1 MTIVQVKD
9 LDRNDLDL
17 LGDNVQRAIKI
28 DHDRAAIDRSLACH
42 EEADQSRPRS
52 VTQPSILARGSR

>member
-9 LDRNDLDL
+9 LDRNDLNV

-28 DHDRAAIDRSLACH
+28 DHDRAVERSLARL
-42 EEADQSRPRS
+42 EDADKPHTRNRNM
-52 VTQPSILARGSR
+52 QPSILAKEA